1 MADQSTFSKLPKKQL
16 AFIIDR
22 LISDDFPIGNPYDR
36 DYEDSYN
43 TLSSI
48 GSYFNIPVNDEDV
61 QFFSKLLDINE
72 DVVSELVAND
82 GERLKDKSLYEQL
95 EIPEAKTYDLRY
107 SVWGVCNYTEYL
119 SQKFDSYDI
128 DWVRDSANQQRDDGN
143 WDYYEGANVRD
154 TEYENFEESDSSYDN
169 VYEVNDDNTTN
180 FDVRGESMLDR
191 LVIENT
197 QDVVKSLD
205 KKTLIKL
212 KSIIESR
219 LRLL

>member
-1 MADQSTFSKLPKKQL
+1 MNITNKEYHG
-16 AFIIDR
+16 
-22 LISDDFPIGNPYDR
+22 LIAKICRDIAVSNWRPDYIVGMVQGGLIPAVMIGN
-36 DYEDSYN
+36 
-43 TLSSI
+43 
-48 GSYFNIPVNDEDV
+48 YFNIPVNDEDV
-61 QFFSKLLDINE
+61 QFFSKLLDINK
-72 DVVSELVAND
+72 DVVSELVANN

-107 SVWGVCNYTEYL
+107 TVWGTCNYTEYL

-128 DWVRDSANQQRDDGN
+128 DWVRAYANQQREDGN
-143 WDYYEGANVRD
+143 WDYYEGTNVRD

-169 VYEVNDDNTTN
+169 VYEVNDDDTTN

-219 LRLL
+219 LNLL